1 MTVRIVLDANV
12 LVSAMISPRG
22 APARVVALWEEGAI
36 EVAMSPVTWEELRR
50 VVAYPRLQRF
60 LEGELV
66 ERLLRNLEAQ
76 VVWVEPR
83 VTITQI
89 DRDPSDNRY
98 LECAVAAS
106 ASFLIT
112 GDEHLLAL
120 GSYAGIQ
127 ILAPAGFVAAERL
140 WRDADRPN

>member
-1 MTVRIVLDANV
+1 MTVRVVLDANV

-36 EVAMSPVTWEELRR
+36 GVAMSPATWEALRR
-50 VVAYPRLQRF
+50 VVAYPKLQRF
-60 LEGELV
+60 LDPELV
-66 ERLLRNLEAQ
+66 ERLLRHLKAH
-76 VVWVEPR
+76 VVWVEPGA
-83 VTITQI
+83 TIAII
-89 DRDPSDNRY
+89 DRDPTDNRY
-98 LECAVAAS
+98 LECAVAAG

-127 ILAPAGFVAAERL
+127 ILAPAGFVAAKRL
-140 WRDADRPN
+140 WSSAG